1 MSNETASAS
10 AGIKL
15 PASRHELGA
24 LALAITVVFLLV
36 QVGAPI
42 IRSFDFLDPKLRD
55 YFIGMSFAAF
65 PFIHRGCKQ
74 QLMRMRGSDEPV
86 LHDSAPWFVTGI
98 VAGAILFA
106 WNQFVSALAGLSH
119 MTIIGAYPDPTS
131 LNLSIEE
138 LSGVQTVAALIII
151 LPISAIASIF
161 AGIQINRHTRSHV
174 FGAIA
179 IAAVFFVVANTTVTW
194 AMHSEVVVQIFSI
207 IASGTAEGLQI
218 LFGMCL
224 VGFIVFGFGAAGVL
238 ISRMY
243 RERPLG
249 QIIEVARKLSAD
261 ERLQLANELNHRI
274 RAAQA
279 ASGTATSLVAA
290 APQVPTAAEP

>member
-10 AGIKL
+10 GGIKL

-24 LALAITVVFLLV
+24 LALAVTVVFLLV

-74 QLMRMRGSDEPV
+74 QLLRLRGFDEPV

-106 WNQFVSALAGLSH
+106 WNQFVSALAGFSH
-119 MTIIGAYPDPTS
+119 MTIIGAYPDPTT

-138 LSGVQTVAALIII
+138 LSGVQTLAALIII
-151 LPISAIASIF
+151 LPISAFASVIA
-161 AGIQINRHTRSHV
+161 GVQINRHTRSHV

-179 IAAVFFVVANTTVTW
+179 IAAAFFVVANTTVTW
-194 AMHSEVVVQIFSI
+194 AMHPDVVVQVFSI

-224 VGFIVFGFGAAGVL
+224 VGFIVFGFGSLGVL

-261 ERLQLANELNHRI
+261 ERTQLAHELNQRI

-279 ASGTATSLVAA
+279 ASGTATPVAA
-290 APQVPTAAEP
+290 APQVPTVAEP